1 MPTAKEEKE
10 IYARISDARRRD
22 LGRGFAR
29 LDPVIQKELGL
40 HSGDGIELNNPV
52 NNKKTSAIVMH
63 GYSEDTDSGI
73 IRIDGSLRLNLKA
86 HIDDKVIVKKID
98 VHPAQTI
105 QFAPLDRPIKVR
117 NANIFARILENRV
130 VMQGDIISFD
140 VISGPVFFVIKGFT
154 PKKDAVQINKNTEI
168 EIVKK
173 PVNSKE
179 LERTI
184 PRTNYEDLGG
194 LANVIQKIREMIE
207 LPLRHPEI
215 FNRLGIQPPKGL
227 LLHGPPGT
235 GKTLLARAVA
245 NETDAH
251 FVTLSGPEI
260 MSKFYGASEENLR
273 KVFNEA
279 QENAPAI
286 IFIDEIDSISPKREE
301 VQGEVERRVV
311 AQLLSLMDGLD
322 PRENVV
328 VIGATNRVNS
338 IDEALRRPGRF
349 DREIEIGAPDKSGRL
364 EILQIHTRGM
374 AVGDDVDLKFLAEK
388 THGFVGADLQ
398 ALSKEAGMIALRR
411 ILPDINLDEEVISLE
426 ILDRLYITQNDF
438 KSALANIEPSALRE
452 VLISTPTESW
462 DDVGGLNDAKQA
474 LQEAVEW
481 PLKFPNIHR
490 YLKAKPVKGI
500 LLYGLPGTGKTLL
513 AKALAHESEINFISV
528 KGPEFLSK
536 WVGESEKK
544 IRETFRKARTAS
556 PCIIFMDEIDAI
568 APTRGGSGGGGGSGN
583 QVTERI
589 VSQLL
594 TEIDGLD
601 GLKDVILVAA
611 TNRPDILDPALIR
624 AGRFEKQIEI
634 GLPNLK
640 IREKI
645 LKIHLRGL
653 PLDSD
658 IDLKTLAS
666 EMEGK
671 TGADI
676 ESLCREAV
684 QLTIRECVSNASYKD
699 ILDNDL
705 DSVKIKKTHF
715 DAAMK
720 SVNKSSM
727 RSEKAYQSQ
736 EGALS
741 KDLYA

>member
-1 MPTAKEEKE
+1 MPTEKKKKE
-10 IYARISDARRRD
+10 IYARISDSRRRD
-22 LGRGFAR
+22 AGRGYAR
-29 LDPVIQKELGL
+29 LDPLIQKELDL
-40 HSGDGIELNNPV
+40 HAGDGLEIKNPV
-52 NNKKTSAIVMH
+52 NDKKTAALVMH
-63 GYSEDTDSGI
+63 GYSEDIGTGK

-86 HIDDKVIVKKID
+86 SIDERVTIRKID
-98 VHPAQTI
+98 VHPAHSI
-105 QFAPLDRPIKVR
+105 QFAPLDRPVRVR
-117 NANIFARILENRV
+117 NSNMFAKVLENRV
-130 VMQGDIISFD
+130 VMQGDLISFD
-140 VISGPVFFVIKGFT
+140 LMSGPIYFMVKGFS
-154 PKKDAVQINKNTEI
+154 PKKDAVQIDRNTQVEI
-168 EIVKK
+168 LKQPID
-173 PVNSKE
+173 SKV
-179 LERTI
+179 LEKRI
-184 PRTNYEDLGG
+184 PRTTYEDLGG
-194 LANVIQKIREMIE
+194 LSEVIQKIREMIE

-235 GKTLLARAVA
+235 GKTFLARAVA

-251 FVTLSGPEI
+251 FITLSGPEI
-260 MSKFYGASEENLR
+260 MSKFYGQSEENLR
-273 KVFNEA
+273 KVFKEA

-328 VIGATNRVNS
+328 VIGATNRVNA

-349 DREIEIGAPDKSGRL
+349 DREIEIGVPDKEGRL

-374 AVGDDVDLKFLAEK
+374 PLGKDVDLKFLAEK
-388 THGFVGADLQ
+388 SHGFVGADLQ

-411 ILPDINLDEEVISLE
+411 ILPDINLDEEVISPE
-426 ILDRLYITQNDF
+426 ILERLNISYNDF
-438 KSALANIEPSALRE
+438 EIALSNIEPSALRE
-452 VLISTPTESW
+452 VLISTPTETW

-481 PLKFPNIHR
+481 PLKFPNIHK
-490 YLKAKPVKGI
+490 YLNAKPVKGI

-528 KGPEFLSK
+528 RGPEFLSK

-544 IRETFRKARTAS
+544 VRETFHKARTAA
-556 PCIIFMDEIDAI
+556 PCIIFMDELDAI
-568 APTRGGSGGGGGSGN
+568 APARGRSGGSGN

-594 TEIDGLD
+594 TEIDGLNI
-601 GLKDVILVAA
+601 LKDVVLVAA

-634 GLPNLK
+634 GLPDK
-640 IREKI
+640 AVREKI
-645 LKIHLRGL
+645 FEIHLSGL

-658 IDLKTLAS
+658 VDLKSLAIG
-666 EMEGK
+666 MEGK

-676 ESLCREAV
+676 ESLCKEAV
-684 QLTIRECVSNASYKD
+684 QLAIREYISNANFED
-699 ILDNDL
+699 ISDEDK
-705 DSVKIKKTHF
+705 DSVKIKKLHF
-715 DAAMK
+715 DNAMK
-720 SVNKSSM
+720 SVNKAFK
-727 RSEKAYQSQ
+727 RSEKAYQKQ

>member
-1 MPTAKEEKE
+1 MPNAKKKKE
-10 IYARISDARRRD
+10 VYARISDSRRRD
-22 LGRGFAR
+22 AGRGFAR
-29 LDPVIQKELGL
+29 LDPIIQKELDL
-40 HSGDGIELNNPV
+40 HAGDGIELKNPV
-52 NNKKTSAIVMH
+52 TDKKTAALVMH
-63 GYSEDTDSGI
+63 GYSEDADSGI

-86 HIDDKVIVKKID
+86 SIDERILIRKIE
-98 VHPAQTI
+98 VHPAQNI
-105 QFAPLDRPIKVR
+105 QFAPLDRPINVR
-117 NANIFARILENRV
+117 DPNIFARVLENRV
-130 VMQGDIISFD
+130 VMQGDLITFD
-140 VISGPVFFVIKGFT
+140 LMSGPVYFVVKGFA
-154 PKKDAVQINKNTEI
+154 PKKDAVQINRNTQVEI
-168 EIVKK
+168 LKR
-173 PVNSKE
+173 PVESKE

-184 PRTNYEDLGG
+184 PRTTYEDLGG
-194 LANVIQKIREMIE
+194 LADVIQKIREMIE

-235 GKTLLARAVA
+235 GKTFLARAVA
-245 NETDAH
+245 NETDAY
-251 FVTLSGPEI
+251 FITLSGPEI
-260 MSKFYGASEENLR
+260 MSKFYGQSEENLR
-273 KVFNEA
+273 KVFREA

-328 VIGATNRVNS
+328 VIGATNRVNA

-349 DREIEIGAPDKSGRL
+349 DREIEIGVPDKEGRL

-374 AVGDDVDLKFLAEK
+374 PLGNDVDLKFLAEK
-388 THGFVGADLQ
+388 SHGFVGADLQ

-411 ILPDINLDEEVISLE
+411 ILPEINLDEEVISPE
-426 ILDRLYITQNDF
+426 ILEKLNISYNDF
-438 KSALANIEPSALRE
+438 EIALANIEPSALRE
-452 VLISTPTESW
+452 VLISTPTETW
-462 DDVGGLNDAKQA
+462 DDVGGLENAKQA

-481 PLKFPNIHR
+481 PLKFPNIHKF
-490 YLKAKPVKGI
+490 LNAKPVKGI

-528 KGPEFLSK
+528 RGPEFLSK

-544 IRETFRKARTAS
+544 VRETFHKARTAA
-556 PCIIFMDEIDAI
+556 PCIIFMDELDAI
-568 APTRGGSGGGGGSGN
+568 APARGRNGGSGN

-594 TEIDGLD
+594 TEIDGLNS
-601 GLKDVILVAA
+601 LKDVVLVAA

-634 GLPNLK
+634 GLPDK
-640 IREKI
+640 TVREKI
-645 LKIHLRGL
+645 FEIHLSGL

-658 IDLKTLAS
+658 VDLKSLALG
-666 EMEGK
+666 MEGK

-676 ESLCREAV
+676 ESLCKEAV
-684 QLTIRECVSNASYKD
+684 QLAIREYISNANFED
-699 ILDNDL
+699 ISDEDK
-705 DSVKIKKTHF
+705 DSVKIKKSHF
-715 DAAMK
+715 DNAKK
-720 SVNKSSM
+720 SVNISSK
-727 RSEKAYQSQ
+727 RSEKAYQRQ

>member
-1 MPTAKEEKE
+1 MPTVKKKEET
-10 IYARISDARRRD
+10 YARISDSRRRD
-22 LGRGFAR
+22 AGRGYAR
-29 LDPVIQKELGL
+29 LDPLIQKELDL
-40 HSGDGIELNNPV
+40 HSGDGIELKNPI
-52 NNKKTSAIVMH
+52 NDKKTAALVMH
-63 GYSEDTDSGI
+63 GYSEDAGTGK

-86 HIDDKVIVKKID
+86 SIDERVIIRKID
-98 VHPAQTI
+98 VHPAHSI
-105 QFAPLDRPIKVR
+105 QFAPLDRPVRVR
-117 NANIFARILENRV
+117 NSNMFAKVLENRV
-130 VMQGDIISFD
+130 VMQGDLISFD
-140 VISGPVFFVIKGFT
+140 LMSGPIYFMVKGFS
-154 PKKDAVQINKNTEI
+154 PKKDAVQIDRNTQVEI
-168 EIVKK
+168 LKQ
-173 PVNSKE
+173 PVERKE

-184 PRTNYEDLGG
+184 PRTTYEDLGG
-194 LANVIQKIREMIE
+194 LAEVIQKIREMIE

-251 FVTLSGPEI
+251 FITLSGPQI
-260 MSKFYGASEENLR
+260 MSKFYGQSEENLR
-273 KVFNEA
+273 RIFKEA

-328 VIGATNRVNS
+328 VIGATNRVNAL
-338 IDEALRRPGRF
+338 DEALRRPGRF
-349 DREIEIGAPDKSGRL
+349 DREIEIGVPNVDGRL

-374 AVGDDVDLKFLAEK
+374 AVGDDVNLKFLAEK

-411 ILPDINLDEEVISLE
+411 VLPDINLDEEVISPEVLE
-426 ILDRLYITQNDF
+426 KLIITQIDF
-438 KSALANIEPSALRE
+438 EYALSNIEPSALRE
-452 VLISTPTESW
+452 VLISTPSESW
-462 DDVGGLNDAKQA
+462 DDVGGLDDAKQA

-481 PLKFPNIHR
+481 PLKYPNIHK
-490 YLKAKPVKGI
+490 YLNAKPVKGI

-544 IRETFRKARTAS
+544 VRETFRKARTAA
-556 PCIIFMDEIDAI
+556 PCIIFMDELDAI
-568 APTRGGSGGGGGSGN
+568 APARGRSGGSGN

-594 TEIDGLD
+594 TEIDGLNT
-601 GLKDVILVAA
+601 LKDVVLVAA

-634 GLPNLK
+634 GLPNLE

-645 LKIHLRGL
+645 FKIHLHGL
-653 PLDSD
+653 PLDND
-658 IDLKTLAS
+658 IDIKSLAS
-666 EMEGK
+666 NMEGK

-676 ESLCREAV
+676 ESLCKEAV
-684 QLTIRECVSNASYKD
+684 QAAIRYYISNANFKD
-699 ILDNDL
+699 ISDDEK
-705 DSVKIKKTHF
+705 DSVKIKKSHF
-715 DAAMK
+715 DIALK
-720 SVNKSSM
+720 SVNKSSK
-727 RSEKAYQSQ
+727 RSEKAYQKL
-736 EGALS
+736 EGALSPS